1 MLWLLRHGD
10 AAAGHPDEARA
21 LTARGRAQA
30 QNAGMAL
37 SRLGVKIDACLS
49 SPKARALQ
57 TAELACAP
65 LGLSVSLQPL
75 LAGAD
80 YDAEQ
85 LAAGFGDVLLVGHN
99 PSLSQA
105 VHDLTGARV
114 NLRKGG
120 LAAVSGRELVL
131 LLGPRELAAIAGAP
145 PQDAGSGTAPAPGE
159 SP

>member
-10 AAAGHPDEARA
+10 AEAGHPDEARA

-30 QNAGMAL
+30 QTAGTAL

-49 SPKARALQ
+49 SPKRRALQ
-57 TAELACAP
+57 TAELACTP
-65 LGLSVSLQPL
+65 LGLSVSLQPV
-75 LAGAD
+75 LADSD
-80 YDAEQ
+80 YDAAL
-85 LAAGFGDVLLVGHN
+85 LAAGLGDVLLVGHN

-145 PQDAGSGTAPAPGE
+145 PQNGEGGTAPAPGD

>member
-10 AAAGHPDEARA
+10 AEAGHPDEARA
-21 LTARGRAQA
+21 LTARGRTQA
-30 QNAGMAL
+30 QTAGTAL

-49 SPKARALQ
+49 SPKRRALQ
-57 TAELACAP
+57 AAELACTP
-65 LGLSVSLQPL
+65 LGLSVSLQPA
-75 LAGAD
+75 LADSD
-80 YDAEQ
+80 YDAAL
-85 LAAGFGDVLLVGHN
+85 LAAGLGEVLLVGHN